1 MSEGAVVEKEELLEE
16 LLLERAPGLKLNK
29 GRGCIPGA
37 FSRLRLYESTR
48 CERDDRIF
56 LKVRGG

>member
-16 LLLERAPGLKLNK
+16 LLLDKVPGLKLNK
-29 GRGCIPGA
+29 GRGCIQGGFP
-37 FSRLRLYESTR
+37 RLRLCETTR
-48 CERDDRIF
+48 CECDDRIF